1 MCNISNVIV
10 SAWIFSNSARPCG
23 VPFIKSHGSFQEGL
37 GPGVAVVFISSNI
50 GIQEYISVNVLIS
63 APHV

>member
-10 SAWIFSNSARPCG
+10 FAWIFSNSARPCG

-37 GPGVAVVFISSNI
+37 GPGVAVVFISSS
-50 GIQEYISVNVLIS
+50 QEYISVNVLIS